1 MNTQEEVICGFTVS
15 SARKKVWQTELEMVK
30 LFIGICNAHNLKYFV
45 SGGTLI
51 GAIRHNGFIPW
62 DDDIDIMMPRDDYEK
77 FLKVGQAEI
86 PQGFFLQHNGTE
98 KRYPNGH
105 AQIRNCNTACFSSV
119 GYQDLKAGKN
129 CGIFIDVF
137 PYDDV
142 PDDIKK
148 RAKQARK
155 VKFLKRICN
164 AKIYKFSQNPVKK
177 IIKSL
182 SANLYFAFH
191 SLEKTIEKINT
202 LSQKYNGQTNTVAL
216 ISFMPGYERN
226 VWKKSWFENT
236 VLHKFEDI
244 EVAIPEAYDEVLRT
258 EFGDYMQIPEDKGGS
273 IHGSCYFDAQT
284 PYKNYENYSAD
295 KIKELI
301 DKNVL

>member
-30 LFIGICNAHNLKYFV
+30 LFTGICNAHNLKYFV
-45 SGGTLI
+45 AGGTLI

-77 FLKVGQAEI
+77 FLKVAQAEL
-86 PQGFFLQHNGTE
+86 PQGFFLQYNGTE

-105 AQIRNCNTACFSSV
+105 AQIRNSNTACFSSV
-119 GYQDLKAGKN
+119 GYQDLKTGKN
-129 CGIFIDVF
+129 CGIFIDIF

-142 PDDIKK
+142 PDDVKK

-164 AKIYKFSQNPVKK
+164 AKIYKYPQNPVKK
-177 IIKSL
+177 FIKSL

-202 LSQKYNGQTNTVAL
+202 LSKKYNGQTNTVAL

-226 VWKKSWFENT
+226 VWKKSWFDNT
-236 VLHKFEDI
+236 ILHKFEDI

-273 IHGSCYFDAQT
+273 IHGSCYFDTQT
-284 PYKNYENYSAD
+284 PYKDYENYSA
-295 KIKELI
+295 KQIEEL
-301 DKNVL
+301 DTTL